1 MISLG
6 CRGLGII
13 FNLDLN
19 SQQKLFN
26 FGAHLGIA
34 FQVHDDILDF
44 TQDSAMLG
52 KPAFNDVK
60 EGIITAPLIYAL
72 LDLRSQGRIEEFR
85 ALNRMIL
92 SKFSNKEQDV
102 PEGVRLLFDS
112 CGIELADQ
120 LSIEHIEAG
129 LESLLDLEYPDG
141 LKMVSE
147 EEKFTQG
154 LVGLALKVKT
164 RKY

>member
-1 MISLG
+1 
-6 CRGLGII
+6 
-13 FNLDLN
+13 
-19 SQQKLFN
+19 
-26 FGAHLGIA
+26 
-34 FQVHDDILDF
+34 
-44 TQDSAMLG
+44 MLG

-147 EEKFTQG
+147 EEKFT
-154 LVGLALKVKT
+154 
-164 RKY
+164 